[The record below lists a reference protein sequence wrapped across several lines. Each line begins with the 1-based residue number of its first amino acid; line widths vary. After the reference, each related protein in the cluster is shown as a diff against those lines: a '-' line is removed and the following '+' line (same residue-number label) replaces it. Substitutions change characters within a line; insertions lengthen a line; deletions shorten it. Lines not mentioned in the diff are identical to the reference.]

1 MRYEQSGYP
10 PIDLAS
16 PALQALAAQAQ
27 AEIAALAYPARSWVE
42 RRSPAGEEWCDVAIV
57 GGGQSALGLAFGLQR
72 AGVPDTLCL
81 SAAAPGEAGPWQ
93 TYARMETLRTPKDL
107 VGLEF
112 GLPNLGFRRWYEVQF
127 GTAAWE
133 ALGRIAR
140 VHWAAYLDWYAAAT
154 CAKIRHRTNVEAIR
168 PIAGGFALALQGP
181 EGSST
186 LYARRVALATGFEGS
201 GGWDVPAHI
210 KNSLPPHV
218 YAHSNGPIATG
229 QVAGKRVAVLGHG
242 ASAFDNAAWALA
254 NGATRVDL
262 CFRRAKLPEINPHRW
277 AEQAGFLDHFYDLP
291 DALRWQLGVAFRRMD
306 QPPTAN
312 GVAAATSY
320 PNFEAH
326 PGRDW
331 LRVAVDGDAIRIDT
345 PKGPLVADFLICA
358 TGLATDLARRPELD
372 LVREHIA
379 LWADRYMPPP
389 ALAHAGLGASPYLGP
404 DFEFLERRPGSAPYL
419 KHLFCFSYAAMA
431 SHGGQCTSISGH
443 KFALPRLVRG
453 VARSL
458 FLEQA
463 DTLMPGLEAFDEREI
478 LLPSATA

>member
-16 PALQALAAQAQ
+16 PALQALATQAQ

-72 AGVPDTLCL
+72 AGVPNTLCL

-127 GTAAWE
+127 GSAAWE

-181 EGSST
+181 EGPST
-186 LYARRVALATGFEGS
+186 LHARRVALATGFEGS

-210 KNSLPPHV
+210 KNNLPPHA
-218 YAHSNGPIATG
+218 YAHSNGPLATG

-254 NGATRVDL
+254 NGAARVDL

-389 ALAHAGLGASPYLGP
+389 ELAHAGLGASPYLGP